1 MATIATWPGGR
12 GEIGAL
18 AFIQNLGIAVD
29 PEKAKTCAEWLE
41 SEAVGC
47 TSPQGLATF
56 DLSFFTG
63 SPVPLTLRTVMIA
76 KAREVCGRGGAE
88 SSGGGFAGGAHQ
100 ETKPPQAPHR
110 KVDVPVMDSLEV
122 LTLTGLIKAIEEL
135 GRFYALPGGG
145 TTKRWR
151 AICFPSVRTTKQS
164 GQKSQKTKMRSFL
177 IT

>member
-12 GEIGAL
+12 GELGAL
-18 AFIQNLGIAVD
+18 AFIQSLGIAVD
-29 PEKAKTCAEWLE
+29 TEKAKACAEWLE
-41 SEAVGC
+41 SEDVGC
-47 TSPQGLATF
+47 TSAEGLAAF

-76 KAREVCGRGGAE
+76 KAREVCGMGGAE

-100 ETKPPQAPHR
+100 ETTPPQAPRR

-135 GRFYALPGGG
+135 GRFYTLPGGG
-145 TTKRWR
+145 NNKAMASDLFSLCKDHSQEWH
-151 AICFPSVRTTKQS
+151 SS
-164 GQKSQKTKMRSFL
+164 GEHGVQWYRVY
-177 IT
+177 